1 MSTGWGI
8 DALAAALLYLA
19 AQTGARARHGA
30 PAIRAMGRSMSFLDS
45 RQQVAPQGIGKPLR
59 RREDARFLIGAGQ
72 YADDVNLPG
81 QAYAYVVRS
90 PHAHARIAGIDF
102 GPATGAP
109 GILAVLTGGDA
120 AADGLQPI
128 PHRPV
133 PTNPHEV
140 PLRSRDGSPFFIPP
154 HPVLAMGKTRYV
166 GEPVAV
172 IIAETLDQ
180 AMDAVDYVAVDYVP
194 LPPAIRS
201 ADALAP
207 GAPLVWEEHGTN
219 LCVDSETGDKAATEL
234 AFAEAAHV
242 VRLETA
248 INRVTGV
255 PMELRAAVG
264 VYDEAATRYTVYTS
278 AGGGVVRQRDDIAA
292 VLGVS
297 AAAIRVVSGDIG
309 GNFGIRNNTYP
320 ELALVA
326 WAARRIG
333 RPVKWLCERRDAF
346 AADFHGRDLTAEA
359 ELALD
364 KDGRFLALRALNTS
378 NLGASAISF
387 VPLAKGI
394 SVSSSVY
401 DIPSSH
407 MRGRGVATN
416 TSPTS
421 AYRSAGR
428 PEVMFVL
435 ERLIDIACCRY
446 GFDRIEIRR
455 RNLVEPE
462 AMPYRNP
469 LGLVYDSGN
478 YPASLRRAA
487 ELGDWAGFEERR
499 TEARRRDRCRGIG
512 IAASIELNTGAPRE
526 RAEITIDPSGIVEI
540 VLGTMAAG
548 QGHETSFSQV
558 ISEWLGVEPGQVRL
572 LTGDTDRVTA
582 GGGSA
587 SARSMRLG
595 SWVIAKA
602 ADMIVDKGRRIA
614 GAMLEAADED
624 IEFAWQRFVIK
635 GTDRG
640 VGLFEV
646 AAAALGDGIPSD
658 LRGPL
663 TGISDETMS
672 IPSYAYT
679 CAVCEIEIDPET
691 GLIDVVRY
699 ASIDDCG
706 RAVNPMLIH
715 GQSHGGIAQGIG
727 QALWEACVYDPRSGQ
742 LLSGSFLDYP
752 MPRADLLPAFDT
764 EISEVPSTTNPLG
777 MRGGSEGGITP
788 GLAAVTNAIVDAL
801 TEFGVE
807 HIELPATPERVWNAI
822 RAARAN
828 YAESAPTP

>member
-1 MSTGWGI
+1 
-8 DALAAALLYLA
+8 
-19 AQTGARARHGA
+19 
-30 PAIRAMGRSMSFLDS
+30 MSFLDS
-45 RQQVAPQGIGKPLR
+45 RQQVAPQGISKPVR
-59 RREDARFLIGAGQ
+59 RREDSRFLTGAGK
-72 YADDVNLPG
+72 YADDMSLPG

-90 PHAHARIAGIDF
+90 PHAHAKILGINI
-102 GPATGAP
+102 GPAASMP
-109 GILAVLTGGDA
+109 GVLAVLTGSNA
-120 AADGLQPI
+120 AEDGLQPI
-128 PHRPV
+128 PQRPV
-133 PTNPHEV
+133 PANPHEV
-140 PLRSRDGSPFFIPP
+140 PLKSRDGSPFLIAP
-154 HPVLAMGKTRYV
+154 HPVLALGKIRYV

-172 IIAETLDQ
+172 VIAETLWQ
-180 AMDAVDYVAVDYVP
+180 AEDAAERLAVVYDP
-194 LPPAIRS
+194 LPPGVHS

-207 GAPLVWEEHGTN
+207 GASLVWEGDGTN
-219 LCVDSETGDKAATEL
+219 LCVDSETGDQAATEI
-234 AFAEAAHV
+234 AFAPAAHV

-264 VYDEAATRYTVYTS
+264 VYDETLARYTVYTS
-278 AGGGVVRQRDDIAA
+278 AGGGVVRQRDDVAA
-292 VLGVS
+292 VLGVP
-297 AAAIRVVSGDIG
+297 AAAVRVISGDVG

-333 RPVKWLCERRDAF
+333 RPVKWSCERRDAF
-346 AADFHGRDLTAEA
+346 ATDFHGRDLTSEA

-364 KDGRFLALRALNTS
+364 KHGRFLAIRAVNTS

-394 SVSSSVY
+394 AVSSSVY
-401 DIPSSH
+401 DIPCSH
-407 MRGRGVATN
+407 MRGRGVVTN

-428 PEVMFVL
+428 PEVLFLL
-435 ERLIDIACCRY
+435 ERLIDIACRRH

-455 RNLVEPE
+455 RNLVTPE

-469 LGLVYDSGN
+469 LGLVYDSGD

-487 ELGDWAGFEERR
+487 ELGGWAGFKGRR
-499 TEARRRDRCRGIG
+499 AEARRRGRCRGIG

-526 RAEITIDPSGIVEI
+526 RAEITIDPSGTVEL
-540 VLGTMAAG
+540 VLGTMSAG
-548 QGHETSFSQV
+548 QGHETSFAQL
-558 ISEWLGVEPGQVRL
+558 ISEWLGVEPAQVRL
-572 LTGDTDRVTA
+572 LTGDSDRVLA

-602 ADMIVDKGRRIA
+602 ADAIVDKGRRIA
-614 GAMLEAADED
+614 GAMLEAATED
-624 IEFAWQRFVIK
+624 IEFAQKRFVIK

-640 VGLFEV
+640 IGRFEI
-646 AAAALGDGIPSD
+646 AAAAAGDALSSE

-663 TGISDETMS
+663 MAVSDETMS

-679 CAVCEIEIDPET
+679 CAVCEVEIDPET
-691 GLIDVVRY
+691 GVVDVVRY
-699 ASIDDCG
+699 TSIDDCG

-742 LLSGSFLDYP
+742 LLSGSLLDYA
-752 MPRADLLPAFDT
+752 MPRADLLPPFDT

-788 GLAAVTNAIVDAL
+788 GLAAVANAVVDAL
-801 TEFGVE
+801 ADFGVE
-807 HIELPATPERVWNAI
+807 HIELPATPERVWN
-822 RAARAN
+822 
-828 YAESAPTP
+828 